1 MSSFSSAKTLLQKQL
16 ETIAEEQ
23 EEKSPIKDQYKPKRK
38 APCRS
43 AFIDDEAMDSD
54 SIEDD
59 DQCVVDQSGMYTLSA
74 YVFSHPSRVA

>member
-1 MSSFSSAKTLLQKQL
+1 MSKSLLQKQL

-38 APCRS
+38 TPCRS

-54 SIEDD
+54 CIEDD
-59 DQCVVDQSGMYTLSA
+59 DQCVVDQSGMYTLTDS
-74 YVFSHPSRVA
+74 VFSHPTRVA